1 MSTSRGGNKNLMFIF
16 IIMVVNLYSIDYIID
31 DFVNIF
37 RFLVVTKV
45 KSNPV
50 FTSNIMLM
58 ETAETRLIK
67 GFIMKHTKQHSNYS
81 RAISK
86 ITQTNYPCF
95 DLKNKNPILIKVI
108 TFFLH
113 FKQVAY
119 QLDTKIEGRIQLK
132 M

>member
-16 IIMVVNLYSIDYIID
+16 IIMVVNLYSIDYI
-31 DFVNIF
+31 FRKYFSIF
-37 RFLVVTKV
+37 SCNKV
-45 KSNPV
+45 KSNTV

-67 GFIMKHTKQHSNYS
+67 GCIMKHTKQHSNYS

-95 DLKNKNPILIKVI
+95 NLKNKNPILIKVI